1 MRYFL
6 FFRKLSLT
14 SFFINTMIDMPVCF
28 KKSDSLFTRSFEKK
42 HVRFANLLMTHG
54 RKLTALGAITDGA
67 HRFLLR
73 WAPLLRKTNFFVNW
87 YPLRLL
93 SASRVLKAGRF
104 GSTLTLTSARHL
116 DFDNFL
122 VGRRYHFS
130 SEYSIK
136 DFLFRALRQFSP
148 LFSFFIQKTDKL
160 RRKHGRG
167 KVEKLRLI
175 WKFIPP
181 YKRFYQSLKWLFRD
195 LRFHKAPTLGLR
207 LSYVFETFL
216 LTPELSFLTK
226 IKNFIHKFVF
236 KKYRHSLLQTLKST
250 P

>member
-1 MRYFL
+1 MV
-6 FFRKLSLT
+6 
-14 SFFINTMIDMPVCF
+14 DMPVCF
-28 KKSDSLFTRSFEKK
+28 KKSDSLFNRSFEKK
-42 HVRFANLLMTHG
+42 HLRFTNFLMTHG
-54 RKLTALGAITDGA
+54 QRLAAVTAITKGSHA
-67 HRFLLR
+67 FLDRWLPTLR
-73 WAPLLRKTNFFVNW
+73 NSNFFVDW
-87 YPLRLL
+87 YGLYKLTNSRLL
-93 SASRVLKAGRF
+93 SSKSLSYHLSVN
-104 GSTLTLTSARHL
+104 SSRHL
-116 DFDNFL
+116 NLDNFL
-122 VGRRYHFS
+122 VKSRYHFS

-136 DFLFRALRQFSP
+136 DFLFRVLRKFSP

-167 KVEKLRLI
+167 KVEKLQLI

-195 LRFHKAPTLGLR
+195 LKFHKSRSLSLR

-226 IKNFIHKFVF
+226 VKNFIHKFVF
-236 KKYRHSLLQTLKST
+236 RKYRHSLLQTLKST